1 MFKTVLGRLRIIGF
15 FEGLSYL
22 LLLGIAMP
30 LKYMFGLP
38 QAVQV
43 IGMAHGI
50 LFIVFISLS
59 IQAKV
64 VYRWSFSKMIWLW
77 IASVLPFGPFVA
89 DYKLL
94 RHSAAEAKVQV

>member
-1 MFKTVLGRLRIIGF
+1 MLSTVIGRLRIIGF
-15 FEGLSYL
+15 LEGLSYL

-30 LKYMFGLP
+30 LKYMFGFP

-50 LFIVFISLS
+50 LFILFILLS
-59 IQAKV
+59 AQTKF
-64 VYRWSFSKMIWLW
+64 VYRWPVSRMLWLW
-77 IASVLPFGPFVA
+77 LASLLPFGPFVA

-94 RHSAAEAKVQV
+94 REAQPAS

>member
-1 MFKTVLGRLRIIGF
+1 MLSTVIGRLRIIGF
-15 FEGLSYL
+15 LEGLSYL
-22 LLLGIAMP
+22 ILLGIAMP

-50 LFIVFISLS
+50 LFILFIALS
-59 IQAKV
+59 AQATF
-64 VYRWSFSKMIWLW
+64 VYKWPVLKMVWLW
-77 IASVLPFGPFVA
+77 LASLLPFGPFVA

-94 RHSAAEAKVQV
+94 REQPTSAEISR